1 MTPTEVLLTRLVLAL
16 TTRLESHLHK
26 DDNNLE
32 FPDTHYVDG
41 TGFPDIRYAED
52 TLEYEAYYQ
61 LWHKLNIHDEGEE
74 R

>member
-26 DDNNLE
+26 ERAFKDDL
-32 FPDTHYVDG
+32 
-41 TGFPDIRYAED
+41 GFPDIRYAEG
-52 TLEYEAYYQ
+52 TFEYKAYYQ